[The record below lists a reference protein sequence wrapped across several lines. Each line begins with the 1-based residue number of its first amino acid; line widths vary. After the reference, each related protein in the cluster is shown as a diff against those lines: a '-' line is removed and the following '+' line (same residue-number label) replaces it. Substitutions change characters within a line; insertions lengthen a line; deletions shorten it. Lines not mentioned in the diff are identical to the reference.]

1 MKRELLVS
9 REARDDLAE
18 AIDDFRDISPQ
29 LVTRFGVELERVY
42 DCVLEYP
49 QIYPVVYKNFRRGLL
64 RRFPYS
70 VFYIVEESVIVIMG
84 VVHQS
89 RDESTWK
96 RRA

>member
-9 REARDDLAE
+9 PDARADLAE
-18 AIDDFRDISPQ
+18 AVGRLRDISPQ
-29 LVTRFGVELERVY
+29 LAARFGGELERIY
-42 DCVLEYP
+42 SSVLEYP
-49 QIYPVVYKNFRRGLL
+49 HLYPVVYKNFRRGLV

-70 VFYIVEESVIVIMG
+70 VFYVVEEAAIVIMG

-96 RRA
+96 HRA